1 MRAPFPSLTE
11 TYHNASYDAISPTRP
26 ELSVAHKTI
35 IVTGGGRGIGPE
47 IARAY
52 AAAGASRIVLLG
64 RTQSTLSQ
72 TAEKIEKEFAS
83 VSVSTHT
90 ADIADQVAIE
100 HVAEKVQNWDVLILN
115 AGVLASP
122 QPIAKS
128 DPADWWRVLETN
140 VKGAMVTTRAFLPSR
155 NNNASIIG
163 LNANMI
169 TVPASYPAA
178 AGASAYVCS
187 KFAQLKLLEYVSA
200 ENPDVFVVSV
210 HPGVVDTDML
220 RSMDGHRKLD
230 PAILDN
236 VELPAHFILWLASKE
251 ARFLKGRYVCANW
264 DVEELKGKAEVIE
277 STRILEANVHGW
289 PYGGAM
295 DALLA

>member
-1 MRAPFPSLTE
+1 MKAPFLSLTE

-100 HVAEKVQNWDVLILN
+100 HVAEKVQKWDVLILN

-128 DPADWWRVLETN
+128 DPADWWRILE
-140 VKGAMVTTRAFLPSR
+140 VRPSLHILWR
-155 NNNASIIG
+155 
-163 LNANMI
+163 
-169 TVPASYPAA
+169 V
-178 AGASAYVCS
+178 
-187 KFAQLKLLEYVSA
+187 
-200 ENPDVFVVSV
+200 
-210 HPGVVDTDML
+210 L
-220 RSMDGHRKLD
+220 RS
-230 PAILDN
+230 P
-236 VELPAHFILWLASKE
+236 ELCAVQSVAHIDSVPF
-251 ARFLKGRYVCANW
+251 RQ
-264 DVEELKGKAEVIE
+264 
-277 STRILEANVHGW
+277 T
-289 PYGGAM
+289 
-295 DALLA
+295 